1 VRPGA
6 QFPAEARFFIRRIIL
21 TGKTSRPAGAKFLFG
36 ISQAHRATIQ
46 TSKGGDFGLAI
57 TKKKKQELVAQYT
70 DLLSRSQATILTDYR
85 GLTATEI
92 SGLRNKLREVD
103 SQYHVIKNTL
113 FRLALQNVG
122 HSVPEEL
129 LVGPV
134 AVSFC
139 LGEIPPSAKTLVDF
153 AKDSKVLIIKGGLLS
168 GKAIGIEDIQA
179 LSSLPSREV
188 LLAQVLAGMQSPIS
202 GLVTVLSGP
211 IRGLLNVLKARS
223 EQLEGAS
230 A

>member
-1 VRPGA
+1 M
-6 QFPAEARFFIRRIIL
+6 
-21 TGKTSRPAGAKFLFG
+21 
-36 ISQAHRATIQ
+36 
-46 TSKGGDFGLAI
+46 AI

-168 GKAIGIEDIQA
+168 GKAVGVEDIQA
-179 LSSLPSREV
+179 LASLPSREV

>member
-1 VRPGA
+1 
-6 QFPAEARFFIRRIIL
+6 
-21 TGKTSRPAGAKFLFG
+21 
-36 ISQAHRATIQ
+36 
-46 TSKGGDFGLAI
+46 LAI

-168 GKAIGIEDIQA
+168 GKAIGVEDIQA

>member
-1 VRPGA
+1 M
-6 QFPAEARFFIRRIIL
+6 
-21 TGKTSRPAGAKFLFG
+21 
-36 ISQAHRATIQ
+36 
-46 TSKGGDFGLAI
+46 AI

-168 GKAIGIEDIQA
+168 GKAIGVEDIQA
-179 LSSLPSREV
+179 LASLPSREV

>member
-1 VRPGA
+1 M
-6 QFPAEARFFIRRIIL
+6 
-21 TGKTSRPAGAKFLFG
+21 
-36 ISQAHRATIQ
+36 
-46 TSKGGDFGLAI
+46 AI

>member
-1 VRPGA
+1 M
-6 QFPAEARFFIRRIIL
+6 
-21 TGKTSRPAGAKFLFG
+21 
-36 ISQAHRATIQ
+36 
-46 TSKGGDFGLAI
+46 AI

-168 GKAIGIEDIQA
+168 GKAIGVEDIQA

>member
-1 VRPGA
+1 
-6 QFPAEARFFIRRIIL
+6 
-21 TGKTSRPAGAKFLFG
+21 
-36 ISQAHRATIQ
+36 
-46 TSKGGDFGLAI
+46 LAI

-129 LVGPV
+129 PAYRPERYYWLRCWPG
-134 AVSFC
+134 C
-139 LGEIPPSAKTLVDF
+139 
-153 AKDSKVLIIKGGLLS
+153 
-168 GKAIGIEDIQA
+168 
-179 LSSLPSREV
+179 SR
-188 LLAQVLAGMQSPIS
+188 L
-202 GLVTVLSGP
+202 
-211 IRGLLNVLKARS
+211 
-223 EQLEGAS
+223 
-230 A
+230 

>member
-1 VRPGA
+1 
-6 QFPAEARFFIRRIIL
+6 
-21 TGKTSRPAGAKFLFG
+21 
-36 ISQAHRATIQ
+36 
-46 TSKGGDFGLAI
+46 LAI

-168 GKAIGIEDIQA
+168 GKAVGVEDIQA
-179 LSSLPSREV
+179 LASLPSREV

>member
-1 VRPGA
+1 M
-6 QFPAEARFFIRRIIL
+6 
-21 TGKTSRPAGAKFLFG
+21 
-36 ISQAHRATIQ
+36 
-46 TSKGGDFGLAI
+46 AI

-168 GKAIGIEDIQA
+168 GKAVGVEDIQA